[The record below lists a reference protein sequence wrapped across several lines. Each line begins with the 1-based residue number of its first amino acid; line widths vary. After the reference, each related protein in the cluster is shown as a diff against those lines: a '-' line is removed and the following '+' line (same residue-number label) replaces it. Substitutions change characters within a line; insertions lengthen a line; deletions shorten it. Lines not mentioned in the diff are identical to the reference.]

1 MSSDELD
8 TLPVGDPEAGTRDA
22 RLSRRILD
30 SAIDYAI
37 ISFDVAGRVTSWNDG
52 ATRILGWTEAEM
64 LGCPAERLFTP
75 EDIAAGIP
83 AAEMESALHHGRGN
97 DERWHLKRNG
107 IRFWA
112 SGEMMALRDDTGAVD
127 GFIKIMRDRTEQR
140 MAVRALRD
148 SRERIETALD
158 TGLVGFFDWDVRSG
172 LLRGDA
178 SFAAFHSLDP
188 NQLQDGVSIGELLD
202 RLHPDDRARTADSI
216 RRAETSSTDFAEQFR
231 VLQSNGLPAG
241 GSTEEGQVRWLM
253 VRGRCYEHD
262 GQRAL
267 RHTGIA
273 IDITA
278 ARSAEAAL
286 QASEEFNRR
295 ILASSSDCIKVLDTD
310 GRVLFISDGG
320 MRALELDD
328 FTKVRGCP
336 WPTFWKHQ
344 GNRDAIAAV
353 ETARRGGVGRFH
365 GYANTM
371 KGANRYWDVVVTP
384 MLGADGLPE
393 KLLAISRDIT
403 EQRQASERIELAL
416 EAGAVIGTFLWD
428 VPANRLTGDE
438 RFARTFGLDP
448 AAMSAG
454 VPLGRALAAIHP
466 DDQLRVQ
473 ALIGEAVVQG
483 SRYRADYRVRQ
494 FDGSWLW
501 IEANGICERDPD
513 GGALRF
519 PGILFDIDSRKR
531 HALRQAAEL
540 ELGDRL
546 RDLRDTAAMA
556 GILADTL
563 GRTLNVRRAGYGR
576 VDRQRQLLIIERD
589 WCADDTVSSIAGDHQ
604 VSDHGSFLA
613 DLLRGEIVAIPDVSA
628 DPRTRAFADKMR
640 DLQIESLLNVPLM
653 ERGELV
659 AVLFLHDTLTR
670 SWCPED
676 IAFIRTLA
684 DRTWAA
690 AQRVRAEADLRRL
703 NETLEA
709 EVGERTRERD
719 LVWRVSPDL
728 FVTCGHDGH
737 VRNVNTAWTEAL
749 GYQASS
755 LTGLRFETL
764 LHPEDAAP
772 VRAALDRLRAGE
784 PVGDLDTRLRAS
796 GGFYRWYSW
805 TCLPDGDEFYAA
817 GRDMTA
823 RKSLEEQLRQSQK
836 MEAVGQLTGG
846 LAHDFNNL
854 LTGIVGSLELM
865 QTRIGQGRIG
875 DLGRYVNAA
884 QGAANRAAALTH
896 RLLAFSRRQTLDPR
910 TVDVDRLVEGIEELI
925 RRTVGPEI
933 DLVVVKTPDL
943 WPTLCDPNQLENAL
957 LNLCINARDAMP
969 GGGRLT
975 IETAN
980 RMVDPYASHMR
991 DLPEGRYVA
1000 LSATDTG
1007 TGMPPDVVE
1016 RAFDPFFTTKPLG
1029 QGTGLGLSMIY
1040 GFVKQSGGQIRIH
1053 STIGEGTGVTLYL
1066 PCHDG
1071 AVDEDKAGAM
1081 LAAAPRAGDGETVLV
1096 VDDEP
1101 TVRMLVVEVLSEL
1114 GYHAVEASDGAAG
1127 LRALQSGR
1135 RIDLLVTD
1143 VGLPGGMN
1151 GRQLADAARVGTP
1164 ALKVL
1169 FITGYAENAVV
1180 GNGMLEPGMQ
1190 IMSKPFTMESLA
1202 TRIRDILT
1210 PS

>member
-1 MSSDELD
+1 MSDIQ
-8 TLPVGDPEAGTRDA
+8 TRDEA
-22 RLSRRILD
+22 LSRRILD

-37 ISFDVAGRVTSWNDG
+37 ISFDLTGRVTSWNDG
-52 ATRILGWTEAEM
+52 ARRILGWTEAEM
-64 LGCPAERLFTP
+64 LGTSAERLFTP
-75 EDIAAGIP
+75 EDVAADVP
-83 AAEMESALHHGRGN
+83 ATEMGNALRHGRGN
-97 DERWHLKRNG
+97 DERWHVKRDG
-107 IRFWA
+107 VRFWA
-112 SGEMMALRDDTGAVD
+112 SGEMMALRDDDGVIN

-140 MAVRALRD
+140 MAVRVLRD

-158 TGLVGFFDWDVRSG
+158 TGLVGFFDWDVPSG
-172 LLRGDA
+172 LMRGDA
-178 SFAAFHSLDP
+178 SFAVFHSVDP
-188 NQLQDGVSIGELLD
+188 QAVEDGIPILELVGH
-202 RLHPDDRARTADSI
+202 LHPDDQARATAAVRQS
-216 RRAETSSTDFAEQFR
+216 ETGTDDYSEQFR
-231 VLQSNGLPAG
+231 VLH
-241 GSTEEGQVRWLM
+241 GSGETRWIL
-253 VRGRCYEHD
+253 VRGRCYERD
-262 GQRAL
+262 GYRA
-267 RHTGIA
+267 RRYTGIA

-278 ARSAEAAL
+278 SKSAELAL

-295 ILASSSDCIKVLDTD
+295 ILASSSDCIKVLDLE
-310 GRVLFISDGG
+310 GRLLFISDGG
-320 MRALELDD
+320 MRALGIDE
-328 FTKVRGCP
+328 FHTVAGCF
-336 WPTFWKHQ
+336 WPTFWKHE
-344 GNRDAIAAV
+344 GNRNAVAAV
-353 ETARRGGVGRFH
+353 ETAKRGGIGRFN
-365 GYANTM
+365 GYADTM
-371 KGANRYWDVVVTP
+371 KGVSRYWNVVVTP
-384 MLGADGLPE
+384 MLGTDGRPE

-428 VPANRLTGDE
+428 VPTDFLTGDD
-438 RFARTFGLDP
+438 RFARTFGIDP
-448 AAMSAG
+448 ADLAG
-454 VPLGRALAAIHP
+454 GLPLGSIMDAIHP
-466 DDQLRVQ
+466 DDHATVTAR
-473 ALIGEAVVQG
+473 IDEAVARG
-483 SRYRADYRVRQ
+483 SRYRAEYRVRQ
-494 FDGSWLW
+494 QDGTWLW
-501 IEANGICERDPD
+501 VEANGNCELDPD
-513 GGALRF
+513 GTPRRF

-546 RDLRDTAAMA
+546 RDLRDTASMA
-556 GILADTL
+556 EILAEIL

-576 VDRQRQLLIIERD
+576 VDHNHRELIIERD
-589 WCADDTVSSIAGDHQ
+589 WCADASVASIAGKHRF
-604 VSDHGSFLA
+604 SAYGSFIA
-613 DLLRGEIVAIPDVSA
+613 DLLRGEIVAIPDVGQ
-628 DPRTRAFADKMR
+628 DPRTRRHALSLREM
-640 DLQIESLLNVPLM
+640 QIESLLNVPLM
-653 ERGELV
+653 ERGKLV

-670 SWCPED
+670 SWSPED
-676 IAFIRTLA
+676 LAFIRTIA

-690 AQRVRAEADLRRL
+690 AERARAEADLRRL

-728 FVTCGHDGH
+728 FVACGHDGYF
-737 VRNVNTAWTEAL
+737 RSVNPAWTEAL
-749 GYQASS
+749 GYEAAD
-755 LTGLRFETL
+755 LVGLRFDTL
-764 LHPEDAAP
+764 LHPDDIASTRGARE
-772 VRAALDRLRAGE
+772 RLRGGE
-784 PVGDLDTRLRAS
+784 PVRDLDIRVRARS
-796 GGFYRWYSW
+796 GAYRWYSW

-823 RKSLEEQLRQSQK
+823 RKILEEQLRQSQK

-854 LTGIVGSLELM
+854 LTGIVGSLELL
-865 QTRIGQGRIG
+865 QTRIDQGRTG
-875 DLGRYVNAA
+875 DLGRYVGAA

-896 RLLAFSRRQTLDPR
+896 RLLAFSRRQTLDPKP
-910 TVDVDRLVEGIEELI
+910 VDADALVDGIEELV

-933 DLVVVKTPDL
+933 DVVVVKTPDL
-943 WPTLCDPNQLENAL
+943 WSTLCDPNQLENAL

-980 RMVDPYASHMR
+980 RLVDPYAAHMR
-991 DLPEGRYVA
+991 DLAAGRYVA
-1000 LSATDTG
+1000 LSVTDTG
-1007 TGMPPDVVE
+1007 TGMAPDVVE

-1053 STIGEGTGVTLYL
+1053 STVGVGTGVTLYL
-1066 PCHDG
+1066 PCHEG
-1071 AVDEDKAGAM
+1071 AADAAATAVA
-1081 LAAAPRAGDGETVLV
+1081 LAEAPRAGDGETVLV

-1114 GYHAVEASDGAAG
+1114 GYHAVEASDGPAG
-1127 LRALQSGR
+1127 LRILQSGR

-1151 GRQLADAARVGTP
+1151 GRQLADAARVGSP

-1202 TRIRDILT
+1202 TRIREILT
-1210 PS
+1210 KA